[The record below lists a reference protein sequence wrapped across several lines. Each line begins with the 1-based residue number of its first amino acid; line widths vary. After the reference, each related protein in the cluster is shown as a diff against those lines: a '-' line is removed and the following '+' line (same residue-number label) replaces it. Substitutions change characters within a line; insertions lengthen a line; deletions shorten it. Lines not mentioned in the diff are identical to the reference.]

1 MSHNACVAVFQV
13 IVIGLGNRFRSEF
26 DMAPQTKSPKGI
38 IAVGILLFFAAIMA
52 SLAGTMLV
60 WRGTTLDRLWLL
72 NPRAY
77 QELAPHGKSAG
88 IPFLL
93 LGMGLAVAGTG
104 WFKRRLWGWRLA
116 VGIIAVQ
123 VLGDLVN
130 AFMGEFVGGGVG
142 FVIAGALL
150 MYLLRP
156 EVRAAFASDNVPI
169 VR

>member
-1 MSHNACVAVFQV
+1 
-13 IVIGLGNRFRSEF
+13 
-26 DMAPQTKSPKGI
+26 MAPQTKSPKGI
-38 IAVGILLFFAAIMA
+38 IAVGIFLFFAAIMA

-93 LGMGLAVAGTG
+93 LGIGLAVAGTG

-130 AFMGEFVGGGVG
+130 AFMGDLVGGAVG
-142 FVIAGALL
+142 FVIAGPLL

-156 EVRAAFASDNVPI
+156 EVRAAFANDNAPS